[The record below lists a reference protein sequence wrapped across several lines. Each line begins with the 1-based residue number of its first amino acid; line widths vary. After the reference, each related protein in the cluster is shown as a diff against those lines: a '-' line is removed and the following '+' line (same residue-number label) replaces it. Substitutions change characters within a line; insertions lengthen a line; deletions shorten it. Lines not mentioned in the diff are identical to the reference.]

1 MSKLI
6 SENKTV
12 SSFTNNSTECS
23 EVKVVKSID
32 ESWENALNHGV
43 RSVVEELLHPD
54 FVWVH
59 NQAEMIQRS
68 KLDFLNFF
76 DTVFPHSVSK
86 PVSVRSGIREQ
97 RNVKV
102 IKHPGTAV
110 VYGFTDVKR
119 AGGSINEPDTRPLL
133 VFHFMRTYVKAAN
146 GYLLLANHTML
157 LSEGK

>member
-1 MSKLI
+1 MP
-6 SENKTV
+6 
-12 SSFTNNSTECS
+12 SFTNNSTECS
-23 EVKVVKSID
+23 DVKMVKSIY

-54 FVWVH
+54 FVWLH

-102 IKHPGTAV
+102 IKHRGQLLYMDSRMLKGRV
-110 VYGFTDVKR
+110 VALMSQILD
-119 AGGSINEPDTRPLL
+119 
-133 VFHFMRTYVKAAN
+133 
-146 GYLLLANHTML
+146 
-157 LSEGK
+157 LS